1 MWIYI
6 KKWGAFM
13 QNDWQELLKEEQ
25 EKAYFKNLQLF
36 IEEEYATTT
45 IYPPREEIYRS
56 LDLTSYADTK
66 VVILGQD
73 PYHGPNQ
80 AHGLSFSVVSSEAKF
95 PPSVRN
101 MFKELEADMGIA
113 RTDINL
119 TDWAEQ
125 GILLLNTVLT
135 VQAGKAASHRKK
147 GWETF
152 TDTIIQRLNE
162 KEEQVVFVLWGAD
175 AKKKQVLITNP
186 NHKVITAVHPSP
198 LSAYNGFFGSKPY
211 SQVNAYLEA
220 VGETPI
226 SW

>member
-1 MWIYI
+1 M
-6 KKWGAFM
+6 K
-13 QNDWQELLKEEQ
+13 NDWQELLQAEQ
-25 EKAYFKNLQLF
+25 EKPYFKALQDF
-36 IEEEYATTT
+36 IDEEYAMTT
-45 IYPPREEIYRS
+45 IYPPREAIYHA

-80 AHGLSFSVVSSEAKF
+80 AHGLSFSVASSEAKF

-101 MFKELEADMGIA
+101 MFKELDDDLGIS

-119 TDWAEQ
+119 TDWAQQ
-125 GILLLNTVLT
+125 GVLLLNTVLT

-147 GWETF
+147 GWEQF
-152 TDTIIQRLNE
+152 TDAVIKLLNE
-162 KEEQVVFVLWGAD
+162 KEDQVIFVLWGGD
-175 AKKKQVLITNP
+175 AKKKQALITNP
-186 NHKVITAVHPSP
+186 QHKVITAVHPSP

-211 SQVNAYLEA
+211 SQINQYLEED
-220 VGETPI
+220 GKMPI

>member
-1 MWIYI
+1 
-6 KKWGAFM
+6 M

-45 IYPPREEIYRS
+45 IYPPREEIYRA

>member
-1 MWIYI
+1 
-6 KKWGAFM
+6 M
-13 QNDWQELLKEEQ
+13 QNDWQELLQEEQ
-25 EKAYFKNLQLF
+25 EKAYFKDLLQF
-36 IEEEYATTT
+36 VEAEYATTT
-45 IYPPREEIYRS
+45 IYPPREAIYHA
-56 LDLTSYADTK
+56 LDLTSYANTK

-80 AHGLSFSVVSSEAKF
+80 AHGLSFSVASSEAKF

-101 MFKELEADMGIA
+101 MFKELEADLGVT

-125 GILLLNTVLT
+125 GVLLLNTVLT

-147 GWETF
+147 GWEQF
-152 TDTIIQRLNE
+152 TDAIIRLLNE
-162 KEEQVVFVLWGAD
+162 KEEQVIFVLWGAD

-186 NHKVITAVHPSP
+186 QHKVITAVHPSP

-211 SQVNAYLEA
+211 SQINAYLEA
-220 VGETPI
+220 VGKTPI